1 MLGERQFSNG
11 SALVVDDY
19 GHHPQE
25 IKATVSAFRDVWPD
39 KRLVHVFQPHR
50 YTRTQDLFKQ
60 FTEVLSLADELLL
73 FDIYS
78 AGESAIDGVSSE
90 SLANAINVSVK
101 KVQLVNEQTLEEK
114 LNTIIRDG
122 DVILMQGAGSIG
134 QYAINLMHRKI
145 A

>member
-1 MLGERQFSNG
+1 M
-11 SALVVDDY
+11 
-19 GHHPQE
+19 
-25 IKATVSAFRDVWPD
+25 
-39 KRLVHVFQPHR
+39 
-50 YTRTQDLFKQ
+50 
-60 FTEVLSLADELLL
+60 L